1 MVFDQDFQV
10 VDIMDEKAFDTD
22 LEVEGNVATIF
33 FIAIIAVGNDHFFF
47 CLQKV
52 NPYPVNNFCHE
63 KDCFVCLIV

>member
-33 FIAIIAVGNDHFFF
+33 YSHHS
-47 CLQKV
+47 CRK
-52 NPYPVNNFCHE
+52 
-63 KDCFVCLIV
+63 